1 MSEERSPALALAGL
15 GVARGIAI
23 GPAFVTESGTL
34 EVPTY
39 ILAATATAGE
49 VARFRTAVEA
59 ARAQIVELAG
69 KAASLPGS
77 AAEELGYLLDAH
89 GRMLEDSRLVR
100 GVERRIRE
108 RRFNA
113 EAAVAQEVGEIAKAF
128 ADMEDSYLA
137 ERSKDVRDVG
147 QRLLRSLM
155 AKPYRALKELPAGT
169 VVVADELTPADT
181 ALLDPRR
188 VAGFATAL
196 GGAQD
201 HTGILARS
209 LGLPAVVGT
218 PELLRHVRAGDTV
231 IVDGGSGQVVVNP
244 DAATRARFEGRRS
257 ELRRQARRLERLRH
271 LPARTRDAVEV
282 GLQANIDLAGE
293 VAPALEHGAEGIGL
307 YRTEYLFLNRDDLP
321 GQDEQY
327 AHLRSVV
334 EGMAGR
340 PVTVRTLDIGNDK
353 LPRLPAGHPGG
364 GLRAGEAADGAP
376 KAAGERGEAS
386 LFDAA
391 RHAVRQAQGTN
402 PAMGLRATRLL
413 LKVEGLLEDQLAAI
427 LRAGAHGPVRILLPM
442 ISTPAELRQVR
453 RALRETAER
462 LRRRRVAIA
471 CPLPPLG
478 AMIEIPGAA
487 LAADALAPECEF
499 FSIGTNDLIMYAL
512 AIDRGDERVAH
523 LYDPLH
529 PAVLRLVQFATAAAG
544 RAGIPVN
551 VCGEMAGDERM
562 TAILLGF
569 GIRELSMASAAVPR
583 VKQRVRS
590 LDAGE
595 AERRLRTIMEQTDSG
610 TIAALLDD
618 FNALA

>member
-1 MSEERSPALALAGL
+1 MSDTGSEAPSPTVALTGL

-34 EVPTY
+34 EVPVWT
-39 ILAATATAGE
+39 LAQTALADE
-49 VARFRTAVEA
+49 VARFRAAVQA
-59 ARAQIVELAG
+59 ARAQLSALAG
-69 KAASLPGS
+69 KAARLPGS

-89 GRMLEDSRLVR
+89 DRMLKGSRLLR
-100 GVERRIRE
+100 GVERRICD
-108 RRFNA
+108 RRLNA
-113 EAAVAQEVGEIAKAF
+113 EAAVAREVGEIARAF
-128 ADMEDSYLA
+128 AEMEDSYLA

-147 QRLLRSLM
+147 QRLLRNLM
-155 AKPYRALKELPAGT
+155 ARPYRALAELPAGT
-169 VVVADELTPADT
+169 VVIADELTPADT

-218 PELLRHVRAGDTV
+218 QGLLRHVRPGDLV
-231 IVDGGSGQVVVNP
+231 VVDGGSGQVVVNP
-244 DAATRARFEGRRS
+244 DAASRARFEGRRS
-257 ELRRQARRLERLRH
+257 ELQRQARKLERLRH
-271 LPARTRDAVEV
+271 LPARTRDGVEV

-340 PVTVRTLDIGNDK
+340 TVTVRTLDIGNDK
-353 LPRLPAGHPGG
+353 LPRLP
-364 GLRAGEAADGAP
+364 
-376 KAAGERGEAS
+376 GERPAPGA
-386 LFDAA
+386 
-391 RHAVRQAQGTN
+391 N

-413 LKVEGLLEDQLAAI
+413 LKLEDVLADQLAAI

-453 RALRETAER
+453 RILKAVAAR
-462 LRRRRVAIA
+462 LARRRIAIA
-471 CPLPPLG
+471 QPLPPLG

-529 PAVLRLVQFATAAAG
+529 PAVLRLVQFATAAAE

-562 TAILLGF
+562 TALLLGL

-583 VKQRVRS
+583 VKQRVRG

-595 AERRLRTIMEQTDSG
+595 ARRRAGTIMEQTDSG

-618 FNALA
+618 LD

>member
-1 MSEERSPALALAGL
+1 MSDTEAPSPTVALTGL

-23 GPAFVTESGTL
+23 GPAFVTERGTL
-34 EVPTY
+34 EVPVWT
-39 ILAATATAGE
+39 LAQTALADE
-49 VARFRTAVEA
+49 VARFRAAVQA
-59 ARAQIVELAG
+59 ARSQLSALAG
-69 KAASLPGS
+69 KAARLPGS

-89 GRMLEDSRLVR
+89 DRMLKGSRLLR
-100 GVERRIRE
+100 GVERRIRD
-108 RRFNA
+108 RRLNA
-113 EAAVAQEVGEIAKAF
+113 EAAVAREVGEIARAF
-128 ADMEDSYLA
+128 AEMEDSYLA

-147 QRLLRSLM
+147 QRLLRNLM
-155 AKPYRALKELPAGT
+155 ARPYRALAELPAGT
-169 VVVADELTPADT
+169 VVIADELTPADT

-218 PELLRHVRAGDTV
+218 QELLRHVRPGDLV
-231 IVDGGSGQVVVNP
+231 VVDGGSGQVVVNP
-244 DAATRARFEGRRS
+244 DAASRARFEQRRS
-257 ELRRQARRLERLRH
+257 ELQRQARKLERLRH
-271 LPARTRDAVEV
+271 LPARTRDGVEV

-334 EGMAGR
+334 EAMAGR
-340 PVTVRTLDIGNDK
+340 TVTVRTLDIGNDK
-353 LPRLPAGHPGG
+353 LPRLP
-364 GLRAGEAADGAP
+364 
-376 KAAGERGEAS
+376 GERSAPGA
-386 LFDAA
+386 
-391 RHAVRQAQGTN
+391 N

-413 LKVEGLLEDQLAAI
+413 LKLEDVLADQLAAI

-453 RALRETAER
+453 RILKAVAAR
-462 LRRRRVAIA
+462 LARRRIAIA
-471 CPLPPLG
+471 QPLPPLG

-499 FSIGTNDLIMYAL
+499 FSIGTNDLIMYTL

-529 PAVLRLVQFATAAAG
+529 PAVLRLVQFATAAAE

-562 TAILLGF
+562 TALLLGL

-583 VKQRVRS
+583 VKQRVRG

-595 AERRLRTIMEQTDSG
+595 ARRRAGTIMEQTDSG

-618 FNALA
+618 FS

>member
-1 MSEERSPALALAGL
+1 MSDTEAPSPTVALTGL

-34 EVPTY
+34 EVPVWT
-39 ILAATATAGE
+39 LAQTALADE
-49 VARFRTAVEA
+49 VARFRAAVQA
-59 ARAQIVELAG
+59 ARSQLSALAG
-69 KAASLPGS
+69 KAARLPGS

-89 GRMLEDSRLVR
+89 DRMLKGSRLLR
-100 GVERRIRE
+100 GVERRIRD
-108 RRFNA
+108 RRLNA
-113 EAAVAQEVGEIAKAF
+113 EAAVAREVGEIARAF
-128 ADMEDSYLA
+128 AEMEDSYLA

-147 QRLLRSLM
+147 QRLLRNLM
-155 AKPYRALKELPAGT
+155 ARPYRALAELPAGT
-169 VVVADELTPADT
+169 VVIADELTPADT

-218 PELLRHVRAGDTV
+218 QELLRHVRPGDLV
-231 IVDGGSGQVVVNP
+231 VVDGGSGQVVVNP
-244 DAATRARFEGRRS
+244 DAASRARFERRRS
-257 ELRRQARRLERLRH
+257 ELQRQARKLERLRH
-271 LPARTRDAVEV
+271 LPARTRDGVEV

-334 EGMAGR
+334 EAMAGR
-340 PVTVRTLDIGNDK
+340 TVTVRTLDIGNDK
-353 LPRLPAGHPGG
+353 LPRLP
-364 GLRAGEAADGAP
+364 
-376 KAAGERGEAS
+376 GERPAPGA
-386 LFDAA
+386 
-391 RHAVRQAQGTN
+391 N

-413 LKVEGLLEDQLAAI
+413 LKLEDVLADQLAAI

-453 RALRETAER
+453 RILKAVAAR
-462 LRRRRVAIA
+462 LARRRIAIA
-471 CPLPPLG
+471 QPLPPLG

-529 PAVLRLVQFATAAAG
+529 PAVLRLVQFATAAAE

-562 TAILLGF
+562 TALLLGL

-583 VKQRVRS
+583 VKQRVRG

-595 AERRLRTIMEQTDSG
+595 ARRRAGTIMEQTDSG

-618 FNALA
+618 LS

>member
-1 MSEERSPALALAGL
+1 MSDTEAPSPTVALTGL

-34 EVPTY
+34 EVPVWT
-39 ILAATATAGE
+39 LAQTALADE
-49 VARFRTAVEA
+49 VARFRAAVQA
-59 ARAQIVELAG
+59 ARAQLSALAG
-69 KAASLPGS
+69 KAARLPGS

-89 GRMLEDSRLVR
+89 DRMLKGSRLLR
-100 GVERRIRE
+100 GVERRIRD
-108 RRFNA
+108 RRLNA
-113 EAAVAQEVGEIAKAF
+113 EAAVAREVGEIARAF
-128 ADMEDSYLA
+128 AEMEDSYLA

-147 QRLLRSLM
+147 QRLLRNLM
-155 AKPYRALKELPAGT
+155 ARPYRALAELPAGT
-169 VVVADELTPADT
+169 VVIADELTPADT

-218 PELLRHVRAGDTV
+218 QELLRHVRPGDLV
-231 IVDGGSGQVVVNP
+231 VVDGGSGQVVVNP
-244 DAATRARFEGRRS
+244 DAASRARFEQRRS
-257 ELRRQARRLERLRH
+257 ELQRQARKLERLRH
-271 LPARTRDAVEV
+271 LPARTRDGVEV

-334 EGMAGR
+334 EAMAGR
-340 PVTVRTLDIGNDK
+340 TVTVRTLDIGNDK
-353 LPRLPAGHPGG
+353 LPRLP
-364 GLRAGEAADGAP
+364 
-376 KAAGERGEAS
+376 GERPAPGA
-386 LFDAA
+386 
-391 RHAVRQAQGTN
+391 N

-413 LKVEGLLEDQLAAI
+413 LKLEDVLADQLAAI

-453 RALRETAER
+453 RILKAVAAR
-462 LRRRRVAIA
+462 LARRRIAIA
-471 CPLPPLG
+471 QPLPPLG

-529 PAVLRLVQFATAAAG
+529 PAVLRLVQFATAAAE

-562 TAILLGF
+562 TALLLGL

-583 VKQRVRS
+583 VKQRVRG
-590 LDAGE
+590 LDASE
-595 AERRLRTIMEQTDSG
+595 ARRRAGTIMEQTDSG

-618 FNALA
+618 FS